1 MMNDKV
7 RTFTEEEIKEAACEI
22 AIRYKQLQKENERL
36 RGILK
41 SFCIPADTNVRPTY
55 YEFNT
60 KYDVRANVT
69 KVRIGYDVDGH
80 FRFVLE
86 RDE

>member
-1 MMNDKV
+1 MSDKV
-7 RTFTEEEIKEAACEI
+7 RTFTEEEIKETAREI
-22 AIRYKQLQKENERL
+22 AIRYKQLEKENKRL

-41 SFCIPADTNVRPTY
+41 SFCIPVDIDVRPDY
-55 YEFNT
+55 YDFKT

-69 KVRIGYDVDGH
+69 IVRIGYNVDGH

>member
-1 MMNDKV
+1 MSDKV
-7 RTFTEEEIKEAACEI
+7 RTFTEEEIKETAREI
-22 AIRYKQLQKENERL
+22 AIRYKQLEKENERL

-41 SFCIPADTNVRPTY
+41 SFAIPVDIDVRPVY
-55 YEFNT
+55 YDFKT
-60 KYDVRANVT
+60 KYDVRANT
-69 KVRIGYDVDGH
+69 TYVRISYDVDGH